1 MYNSSAV
8 KKAMGKKRLAK
19 VKDWDCYGSDPMT
32 FDILMKENWW
42 YDGDGTLIILE
53 AYPEEETQAQVI
65 QTLKDRIDEFE
76 YMPCESFPHGVK
88 SAFHFSA

>member
-1 MYNSSAV
+1 MYNVAAI

-32 FDILMKENWW
+32 FDILMLENWW

-53 AYPEEETQAQVI
+53 AYPDEDSQAEVI
-65 QTLKDRIDEFE
+65 RILKDRIDEFE
-76 YMPCESFPHGVK
+76 YRVCDTFTHGDK
-88 SAFHFSA
+88 TAFQFSA